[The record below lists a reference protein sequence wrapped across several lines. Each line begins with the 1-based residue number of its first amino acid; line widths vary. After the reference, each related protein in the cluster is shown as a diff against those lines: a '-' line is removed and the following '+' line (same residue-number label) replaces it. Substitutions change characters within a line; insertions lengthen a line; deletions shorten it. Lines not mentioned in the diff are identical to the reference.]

1 MLKIALPNK
10 GQLSEPA
17 QAMLREAGY
26 LRSHHPRDLVVRD
39 PQNDVEFYFLRPRDI
54 AIYVSRGTLDVGI
67 TGRDLVLDSGA
78 DVVEAM
84 SLGFGDSIFTLALPV
99 AVAVDATTGPQVGAR
114 LATVDAVKNAVAGK
128 RIATAYPRLLQNWL
142 DTNEVAAT
150 VVELDGAVENAVA
163 LGVADAVADVV
174 DTGTTLQQASLA
186 VIGEPL
192 LVSEAVLVVRGGA
205 RPSDELDRFVRRL
218 SSVQVARKYVMVD
231 YDIESGQLAR
241 AVAITPGLE
250 SPTVAPL
257 HKEGWVAV
265 RALVERNQMHQVM
278 DDLYAVGAR
287 GILITDLHGCRL

>member
-10 GQLSEPA
+10 GQLAEPA

-39 PQNDVEFYFLRPRDI
+39 PQHDVEFYFLRPRDI
-54 AIYVSRGTLDVGI
+54 AIYIARGTLDVGI

-78 DVVEAM
+78 EVVEAM
-84 SLGFGDSIFTLALPV
+84 SLGFGDSVFTLAVPAAAAADV
-99 AVAVDATTGPQVGAR
+99 S
-114 LATVDAVKNAVAGK
+114 GK

-142 DTNEVAAT
+142 DKNDISAT

-174 DTGTTLQQASLA
+174 DTGTTLQQAGLV
-186 VIGEPL
+186 VIGEPI
-192 LVSEAVLVVRGGA
+192 LVSEAVLVLRSSTK
-205 RPSDELDRFVRRL
+205 PTDELDRFTRRL

-231 YDIESGQLAR
+231 YDIESAQLAR

>member
-10 GQLSEPA
+10 GQLAEPA
-17 QAMLREAGY
+17 QSMLREAGY

-54 AIYVSRGTLDVGI
+54 AIYIARGTLDVGI

-84 SLGFGDSIFTLALPV
+84 SLGFGDSVFTLAVPAAAAADV
-99 AVAVDATTGPQVGAR
+99 S
-114 LATVDAVKNAVAGK
+114 GK

-142 DTNEVAAT
+142 DKNDISAT

-174 DTGTTLQQASLA
+174 DTGTTLQQAGLV
-186 VIGEPL
+186 VIGEPI
-192 LVSEAVLVVRGGA
+192 LVSEAVLVLRSSTK
-205 RPSDELDRFVRRL
+205 PTDELDRFTRRV

-231 YDIESGQLAR
+231 YDIESAQLAR

-250 SPTVAPL
+250 SPTIAPL

>member
-10 GQLSEPA
+10 GQLAEPA

-54 AIYVSRGTLDVGI
+54 AIYIARGTLDVGI

-84 SLGFGDSIFTLALPV
+84 SLGFGDSVFTF
-99 AVAVDATTGPQVGAR
+99 AVPAAAAADVS
-114 LATVDAVKNAVAGK
+114 GK

-142 DTNEVAAT
+142 DKNDISAT

-174 DTGTTLQQASLA
+174 DTGTTLQQAGLV
-186 VIGEPL
+186 VIGEPI
-192 LVSEAVLVVRGGA
+192 LVSEAVLVLRSSTK
-205 RPSDELDRFVRRL
+205 PTDELDRFTRRV

-231 YDIESGQLAR
+231 YDIESAQLAR

-250 SPTVAPL
+250 SPTIAPL

>member
-10 GQLSEPA
+10 GQLAEPA

-54 AIYVSRGTLDVGI
+54 AIYIARGTLDVGI

-84 SLGFGDSIFTLALPV
+84 SLGFGDSVFTLAVPAAAAADV
-99 AVAVDATTGPQVGAR
+99 S
-114 LATVDAVKNAVAGK
+114 GK
-128 RIATAYPRLLQNWL
+128 RIATAYPRLLQSWL
-142 DTNEVAAT
+142 DKNDISAT

-174 DTGTTLQQASLA
+174 DTGTTLQQAGLV
-186 VIGEPL
+186 VIGETI
-192 LVSEAVLVVRGGA
+192 LVSEAVLVLRSSTK
-205 RPSDELDRFVRRL
+205 PTDELDRFTRRL

-231 YDIESGQLAR
+231 YDIESAQLAR

>member
-10 GQLSEPA
+10 GQLAEPA
-17 QAMLREAGY
+17 QSMLREAGY

-54 AIYVSRGTLDVGI
+54 AIYIARGTLDVGI

-78 DVVEAM
+78 DVVETM
-84 SLGFGDSIFTLALPV
+84 SLGFGDSVFTLAVP
-99 AVAVDATTGPQVGAR
+99 
-114 LATVDAVKNAVAGK
+114 LAAAADVSGK

-142 DTNEVAAT
+142 DTNDISAT

-174 DTGTTLQQASLA
+174 DTGTTLQQAGLA
-186 VIGEPL
+186 VIGEPI
-192 LVSEAVLVVRGGA
+192 LVSEAVLVLRAGTK
-205 RPSDELDRFVRRL
+205 PSDELDRFTRRL

-231 YDIESGQLAR
+231 YDIESAQLAR

>member
-10 GQLSEPA
+10 GQLAEPA
-17 QAMLREAGY
+17 QSMLREAGY

-54 AIYVSRGTLDVGI
+54 AIYIARGTLDVGI

-78 DVVEAM
+78 DVVETM
-84 SLGFGDSIFTLALPV
+84 SLGFGDSVFTLAVP
-99 AVAVDATTGPQVGAR
+99 
-114 LATVDAVKNAVAGK
+114 LAAAADVSGK

-142 DTNEVAAT
+142 DTNDISAT

-174 DTGTTLQQASLA
+174 DTGTTLQQAGLV
-186 VIGEPL
+186 VIGEPI
-192 LVSEAVLVVRGGA
+192 LVSEAVLVLRAGTK
-205 RPSDELDRFVRRL
+205 PSDELDRFTRRL

-231 YDIESGQLAR
+231 YDIESAQLAR

>member
-10 GQLSEPA
+10 GQLAEPA
-17 QAMLREAGY
+17 QSMLREAGY

-54 AIYVSRGTLDVGI
+54 AIYIARGTLDVGI

-84 SLGFGDSIFTLALPV
+84 SLGFGDSVFTLAVP
-99 AVAVDATTGPQVGAR
+99 
-114 LATVDAVKNAVAGK
+114 LAAAADVSGK

-142 DTNEVAAT
+142 DTNDISAT

-174 DTGTTLQQASLA
+174 ATGTTLQQAGLA
-186 VIGEPL
+186 VIGEPI
-192 LVSEAVLVVRGGA
+192 LVSEAVLVLRAGTK
-205 RPSDELDRFVRRL
+205 PSDELDRFTRRL

-231 YDIESGQLAR
+231 YDIESAQLAR

>member
-10 GQLSEPA
+10 GQLAEPA

-54 AIYVSRGTLDVGI
+54 AIYIARGTLDVGI

-84 SLGFGDSIFTLALPV
+84 SLGFGDSVFTLAVPAAAAADV
-99 AVAVDATTGPQVGAR
+99 S
-114 LATVDAVKNAVAGK
+114 GK
-128 RIATAYPRLLQNWL
+128 RIATTYPRLLQSWL
-142 DTNEVAAT
+142 DKNDISAT

-174 DTGTTLQQASLA
+174 DTGTTLQQAGLV
-186 VIGEPL
+186 VIGETI
-192 LVSEAVLVVRGGA
+192 LVSEAVLVLRSSTK
-205 RPSDELDRFVRRL
+205 PTDELDRFTRRL

-231 YDIESGQLAR
+231 YDIESAQLAR

>member
-10 GQLSEPA
+10 GQLAEPA
-17 QAMLREAGY
+17 QSMLREAGY

-54 AIYVSRGTLDVGI
+54 AIYIARGTLDVGI

-78 DVVEAM
+78 DVVETM
-84 SLGFGDSIFTLALPV
+84 SLGFGDSVFTLAVP
-99 AVAVDATTGPQVGAR
+99 
-114 LATVDAVKNAVAGK
+114 LAAAADVSGK

-142 DTNEVAAT
+142 DTNDISAT

-174 DTGTTLQQASLA
+174 DTGTTLQQARLA
-186 VIGEPL
+186 VIGEPI
-192 LVSEAVLVVRGGA
+192 LVSEAVLVLRAGTK
-205 RPSDELDRFVRRL
+205 PSDELDRFTRRL

-231 YDIESGQLAR
+231 YDIESAQLAR

>member
-10 GQLSEPA
+10 GQLAEPA
-17 QAMLREAGY
+17 QSMLREAGY

-54 AIYVSRGTLDVGI
+54 AIYIARGTLDVGI

-84 SLGFGDSIFTLALPV
+84 SLGFGDSVFTLAVP
-99 AVAVDATTGPQVGAR
+99 
-114 LATVDAVKNAVAGK
+114 LAAAADVSGK

-142 DTNEVAAT
+142 DTNDISAT

-174 DTGTTLQQASLA
+174 DTGTTLQQAGLA
-186 VIGEPL
+186 VIGEPI
-192 LVSEAVLVVRGGA
+192 LVSEAVLVLRAGTK
-205 RPSDELDRFVRRL
+205 PSDELDRFTRRL

-231 YDIESGQLAR
+231 YDIESAQLAR

>member
-1 MLKIALPNK
+1 
-10 GQLSEPA
+10 
-17 QAMLREAGY
+17 MLREAGY

-54 AIYVSRGTLDVGI
+54 AIYIARGTLDVGI

-84 SLGFGDSIFTLALPV
+84 SLGFGDSVFTLAVP
-99 AVAVDATTGPQVGAR
+99 
-114 LATVDAVKNAVAGK
+114 LAAAADVSGK

-142 DTNEVAAT
+142 DTNDISAT

-174 DTGTTLQQASLA
+174 DTGTTLQQAGLA
-186 VIGEPL
+186 VIGEPI
-192 LVSEAVLVVRGGA
+192 LVSEAVLVLRAGTK
-205 RPSDELDRFVRRL
+205 PSDELDRFTRRL

-231 YDIESGQLAR
+231 YDIESAQLAR

>member
-10 GQLSEPA
+10 GQLAEPA

-54 AIYVSRGTLDVGI
+54 AIYIARGTLDVGI

-84 SLGFGDSIFTLALPV
+84 SLGFGDSVFTLAVPAAAAADV
-99 AVAVDATTGPQVGAR
+99 S
-114 LATVDAVKNAVAGK
+114 GK
-128 RIATAYPRLLQNWL
+128 RIATSYPRLLQSWL
-142 DTNEVAAT
+142 DKNDISAT

-174 DTGTTLQQASLA
+174 DTGTTLQQAGLV
-186 VIGEPL
+186 VIGEPI
-192 LVSEAVLVVRGGA
+192 LVSEAVLVLRSSTK
-205 RPSDELDRFVRRL
+205 PTDELDRFTRRV

-231 YDIESGQLAR
+231 YDIESAQLAR

-250 SPTVAPL
+250 SPTIAPL